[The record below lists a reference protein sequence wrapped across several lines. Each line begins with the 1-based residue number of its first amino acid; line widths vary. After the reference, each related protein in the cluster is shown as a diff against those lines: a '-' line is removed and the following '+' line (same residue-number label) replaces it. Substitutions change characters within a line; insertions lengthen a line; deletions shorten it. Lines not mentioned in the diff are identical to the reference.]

1 MEKRREIDRTKKIF
15 LDDDLTATE
24 RQIQKHLWSVVKGER
39 ERRKKVTVSKSMN
52 R

>member
-24 RQIQKHLWSVVKGER
+24 RQIQKHLWSVVRER
-39 ERRKKVTVSKSMN
+39 EEEESNGIKKYE
-52 R
+52 